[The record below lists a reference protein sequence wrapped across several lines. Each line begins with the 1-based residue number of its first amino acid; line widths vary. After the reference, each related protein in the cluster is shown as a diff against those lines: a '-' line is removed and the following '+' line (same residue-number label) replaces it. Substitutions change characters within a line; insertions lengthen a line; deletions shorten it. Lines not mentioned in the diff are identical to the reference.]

1 MLMKLLAILSM
12 LLVLWLIMAQ
22 SCMTFRVSDA
32 EARLN
37 FAKKGVTLV
46 THTITVNKFPLHY
59 VQSGNDSFPTLVF
72 VHGTP
77 GSWNAFQDYLSDSA
91 LLKHFRMISID
102 RPGFGYS
109 NFGKALHLRQQSE
122 LIKPLFTLLD
132 NHRPV
137 WLVGHSLGG
146 PMILQLAADDPGI
159 CKGLVIIS
167 GSNDPYAEKPEK
179 WRPYLFKTPLNYFI
193 PGAFRP
199 SNEELWY
206 LKNDLLDLKS
216 DLRKVT
222 CPVYFIHGRKDTWVA
237 PENVDYTKK
246 MLAGASVT
254 HELWFPDGNHFIP
267 WTKFDQIR
275 DLLLHLN

>member
-1 MLMKLLAILSM
+1 MLMKLLAILSI

-32 EARLN
+32 EARAS
-37 FAKKGVTLV
+37 FAKKGVELT
-46 THTITVNKFPLHY
+46 THTITVNNFPLHY

-77 GSWNAFQDYLSDSA
+77 GSWNAFQDYLSDST

-102 RPGFGYS
+102 RPGFGFS
-109 NFGKALHLRQQSE
+109 NFGKALHLNQQSE
-122 LIKPLFTLLD
+122 LIRPLFTVVD
-132 NHRPV
+132 NRRPF

-146 PMILQLAADDPGI
+146 PMILKLAADSPGI
-159 CKGLVIIS
+159 ARGLVIIS
-167 GSNDPYAEKPEK
+167 GSNDPHEEKAER

-206 LKNDLLDLKS
+206 LKNDLLDLKD
-216 DLRKVT
+216 DLQKVT
-222 CPVYFIHGRKDTWVA
+222 CPVYFIHGRKDTWVSPA
-237 PENVDYTKK
+237 NVDYTKS
-246 MLAGASVT
+246 MLPASTET

-275 DLLLHLN
+275 DLLLSLN